1 MPSTMMSILANSLLA
16 LAPAP
21 DTAALL
27 VNADGNRDLVQ
38 SHALWCTRSAPGPE
52 THAPPQGVSGQN
64 VLGSMTSRTQDEDCR
79 FVESA
84 ADAFPWFPPPGCP
97 FKI

>member
-1 MPSTMMSILANSLLA
+1 MKNEGT
-16 LAPAP
+16 
-21 DTAALL
+21 
-27 VNADGNRDLVQ
+27 RDLVQ

-64 VLGSMTSRTQDEDCR
+64 VLGSMTSRAQDEDCR

-97 FKI
+97 FKMELSSTRRGTRLPCFVASV